1 MKAATLFQRLWS
13 TKLLVTETCI
23 SQVYSWCW
31 APNTD
36 SMPHLTGKL
45 PTWSIH
51 LDFIQ
56 RVLVFI
62 LANIKVQVDS
72 LGDVHTVISPRYSS
86 KMLDIFF
93 VGWSWIHSSFGLCVC
108 VCVSFFFFFF
118 FDCYRDWLL
127 WICQCIRMRLY
138 LTSKPSRFVR
148 ANQIPHL
155 VGMCDTTVKAL
166 LTEASDFVINSV
178 SLKLCTIEA
187 IILPIYGW

>member
-1 MKAATLFQRLWS
+1 MEVTSPKSWREPAMKAATLFQRLWS

-51 LDFIQ
+51 LDLIQ

-93 VGWSWIHSSFGLCVC
+93 VGWSWIDSSFGLCVC
-108 VCVSFFFFFF
+108 VSFFF
-118 FDCYRDWLL
+118 
-127 WICQCIRMRLY
+127 
-138 LTSKPSRFVR
+138 LTAIGTNYCES
-148 ANQIPHL
+148 
-155 VGMCDTTVKAL
+155 
-166 LTEASDFVINSV
+166 ASVFPWDFI
-178 SLKLCTIEA
+178 
-187 IILPIYGW
+187 